1 MSMIEKH
8 FQQSTCSVKL
18 TRKISTPL
26 YTNNNL
32 TKKKI
37 RHKHF
42 NIAPSN
48 VKYLE
53 AILTKQ
59 VKIFYDKISRKNIEE
74 GIRR

>member
-37 RHKHF
+37 KQKPF

-59 VKIFYDKISRKNIEE
+59 VKIFYDKNSRKNIEE